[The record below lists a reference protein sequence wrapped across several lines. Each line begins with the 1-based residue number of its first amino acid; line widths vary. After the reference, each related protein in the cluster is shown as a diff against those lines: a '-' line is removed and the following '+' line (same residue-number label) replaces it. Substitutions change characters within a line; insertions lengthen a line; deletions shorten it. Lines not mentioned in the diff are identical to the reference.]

1 MTTVTQL
8 RHKNS
13 KQVFLKRLPLVIH
26 ESNKDLQAD
35 YFSLA
40 SRSIGGAFA
49 KDSSRPITGL
59 TIGEENLLMPLIL
72 NIPTEDR
79 DFRQKVTDYFHGINT
94 RVKGGDDGSALE
106 IGLEYGPEVDF
117 SEDGKTLNNPPLNV
131 AHYIAWRHA
140 QVHPEVAASEAD
152 GKGNSLKSYYIYDPS
167 EVTKGK
173 VNVSDTKDKA
183 LEAYLLVKKD
193 PKKVEMYL
201 TLLGVNHYSM
211 PADDKVLKLREEANK
226 KPVAFNKVH
235 EDKNKEA
242 AYFID
247 QCVAYKVMK
256 TVGTRILVTESAE
269 DIGRDRES
277 AILYLKDSK
286 HSKALLTLK
295 AQLRNKMKEAGKDVE
310 EEAEAAPEA

>member
-49 KDSSRPITGL
+49 KDSARPITGL
-59 TIGEENLLMPLIL
+59 TIGEENLLMPLLL

-94 RVKGGDDGSALE
+94 RVKGGENGTALE
-106 IGLEYGPEVDF
+106 IGLEYGPDVEL
-117 SEDGKTLNNPPLNV
+117 SEDGKTLLNPPLNI
-131 AHYIAWRHA
+131 AHYVAWKHA
-140 QVHPEVAASEAD
+140 SVHPEVAESEDA
-152 GKGNSLKSYYIYDPS
+152 GRGNSLKAYYIYDPS
-167 EVTKGK
+167 AVSKGR
-173 VNVSDTKDKA
+173 VDVSDTKDKA
-183 LEAYLLVKKD
+183 IEAYLVVKKD
-193 PKKVEMYL
+193 IKKVEMYL

-211 PADDKVLKLREEANK
+211 SANDKVLKLREEASK

-235 EDKNKEA
+235 ADKNKDV

-247 QCVAYKVMK
+247 QCIAYKVMK

-269 DIGRDRES
+269 DIGRDREA
-277 AILYLKDSK
+277 AILYLKDTK
-286 HSKALLTLK
+286 HSKEVLTLK
-295 AQLRNKMKEAGKDVE
+295 AQLRNKLKEAGKEVE
-310 EEAEAAPEA
+310 EDTEEPTA